1 MIVVGALLATGFSA
15 TVEAQNARPFVE
27 YRLVAKPDAERS
39 GPKFEMDR
47 EVLRLRAWLNVTG
60 NRDAVR
66 LLPQRVREFNLMS
79 PERGGSLN
87 RDLHWFPHSVSAD
100 RDDPKKWERA
110 FFDNIPGVMPLFA
123 AEDFAKGP
131 QNPTSRLV
139 ELVPVDMRAGSFSDL
154 DFEAG
159 SVRAGADPDSGR
171 PALFYTIAEDSREA
185 FGDWTEKHIDRVVTV
200 LIDGQVRTV
209 STLRGRITMSGVIVG
224 LNESENWAL
233 ARAIGDRVLA
243 GQGATE
249 VIGAGDGMTPS
260 GSDPADLRAMQG
272 AQAMLAAER
281 RLRELLDAGKIEG
294 VDKILTFE
302 EIESWPYEDG
312 LLGMPPKVKALDGTE
327 VLMTGFMLPIDE
339 VENIKEF
346 LLVQSL
352 WSCCYGQPP
361 DINGIVRVVMQG
373 DARLDYQFDPI
384 KVIGTF
390 RVEATYEDGYC
401 VDIFQL
407 DASSVEVIR

>member
-1 MIVVGALLATGFSA
+1 
-15 TVEAQNARPFVE
+15 
-27 YRLVAKPDAERS
+27 
-39 GPKFEMDR
+39 
-47 EVLRLRAWLNVTG
+47 
-60 NRDAVR
+60 
-66 LLPQRVREFNLMS
+66 
-79 PERGGSLN
+79 
-87 RDLHWFPHSVSAD
+87 
-100 RDDPKKWERA
+100 
-110 FFDNIPGVMPLFA
+110 
-123 AEDFAKGP
+123 
-131 QNPTSRLV
+131 
-139 ELVPVDMRAGSFSDL
+139 
-154 DFEAG
+154 
-159 SVRAGADPDSGR
+159 
-171 PALFYTIAEDSREA
+171 
-185 FGDWTEKHIDRVVTV
+185 
-200 LIDGQVRTV
+200 
-209 STLRGRITMSGVIVG
+209 
-224 LNESENWAL
+224 
-233 ARAIGDRVLA
+233 
-243 GQGATE
+243 
-249 VIGAGDGMTPS
+249 
-260 GSDPADLRAMQG
+260 
-272 AQAMLAAER
+272 MLAAER